1 MTNWIQNGGPVDT
14 IAISDRGLLYGDG
27 VFETIAIRRGEPR
40 LWSYHLDRLTRSCKI
55 LELAM
60 PAELDLLNGIELAIA
75 SSGVSSEYAVVKI
88 MITAGTSER
97 GYGRRYVAA
106 PTVLFG
112 GFVSAPPSAEAYIKG
127 VRTILCETRLA
138 SGSVFSGLKTLN
150 RLEQVRARSEVIQN
164 GAYEGL
170 TMDADTNIIC
180 GTMSNVFFVH
190 NNQITTSPLARCGV
204 AGVMRSHVIA
214 ALQERGMHVAFDDM
228 KLADL
233 GDVDE
238 VFLSNSQF
246 GVMPV
251 SECDSRRW
259 PVGELTRTVMT
270 ILGDSGIDE
279 CRL

>member
-1 MTNWIQNGGPVDT
+1 MTNWVRDGEPVDT

-27 VFETIAIRRGEPR
+27 LFETIAIRRGEPR
-40 LWSYHLDRLTRSCKI
+40 LWSYHLERLTRSCKI

-60 PAELDLLNGIELAIA
+60 PAELDLLKGIEVAIA
-75 SSGVSSEYAVVKI
+75 SSGVSSAYAVVKI
-88 MITAGTSER
+88 MITAGTGER
-97 GYGRRYVAA
+97 GYGRGHVAA

-112 GFVSAPPSAEAYIKG
+112 GFVSAPPPAEAYING
-127 VRTILCETRLA
+127 VRTIVCETQLA
-138 SGSVFSGLKTLN
+138 SGSAFSGLKTLN
-150 RLEQVRARSEVIQN
+150 RLEQVRARSEVIQD

-170 TMDADTNIIC
+170 TMDTDSNIIC
-180 GTMSNVFFVH
+180 GTMSNVFFVQD
-190 NNQITTSPLARCGV
+190 NKITTSPLVRCGV
-204 AGVMRSHVIA
+204 AGVMRRHVIT
-214 ALQERGMHVAFDDM
+214 ALKEQGVHVAFGDT

-233 GDVDE
+233 DDVDE

-251 SECDSRRW
+251 SECDNRRW
-259 PVGELTRTVMT
+259 PVGALTRTVMT